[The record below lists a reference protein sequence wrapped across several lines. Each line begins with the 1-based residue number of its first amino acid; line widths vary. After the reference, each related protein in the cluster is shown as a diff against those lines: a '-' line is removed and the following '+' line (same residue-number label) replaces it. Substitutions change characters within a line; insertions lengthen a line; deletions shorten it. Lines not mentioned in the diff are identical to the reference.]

1 MVEETLLPL
10 FLRVRDR
17 PCLLVGAGSEA
28 SRKGLALLAAGA
40 RLTILAD
47 SLEGELAAA
56 VAAGLA
62 FWSRGPFVPAHL
74 DGMWLAVSASDDMA
88 LNAALHAAALER
100 RVWLNVVDQPRF
112 CTLIWPAVVVRPP
125 VTLAITTGGA
135 APALAGYLRRRIEAW
150 LPEGVGALARRL
162 SVWRREVPGG
172 LAARGRFWRE
182 LLDQGVAERFLQ
194 GDEAGAEEMVRQALA
209 SCAGSG
215 ASLGTGKAADRER
228 AENG

>member
-1 MVEETLLPL
+1 MMEETLLPL
-10 FLRVRDR
+10 FLRLQDR
-17 PCLLVGAGSEA
+17 PCLLVGGGSEA
-28 SRKGLALLAAGA
+28 TRKGLALLSAGA
-40 RLTILAD
+40 RLTIV
-47 SLEGELAAA
+47 SEQLEE
-56 VAAGLA
+56 GLA
-62 FWSRGPFVPAHL
+62 EAVRTGRACWRNEPFVPAHL
-74 DGMWLAVSASDDMA
+74 DGVWLAISASADRA

-100 RVWLNVVDQPRF
+100 RVWLNVVDQPCF
-112 CTLIWPAVVVRPP
+112 CTLVWPAVVVRPP
-125 VTLAITTGGA
+125 VTLAITTSGA

-209 SCAGSG
+209 SREVSEVSVGAGNAG
-215 ASLGTGKAADRER
+215 RET
-228 AENG
+228 AGNG